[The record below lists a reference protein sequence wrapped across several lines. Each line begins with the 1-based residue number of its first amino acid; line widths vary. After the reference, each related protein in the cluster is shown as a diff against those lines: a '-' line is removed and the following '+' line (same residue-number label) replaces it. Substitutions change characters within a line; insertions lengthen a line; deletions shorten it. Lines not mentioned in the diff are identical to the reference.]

1 MYLTICFIE
10 LTINLQ
16 IVSALGRSSSVIA
29 PFLSFSWLA
38 LTLTESSEGA
48 QQMEIIS
55 PPPPLRRGFR
65 NQSPPPCCLCCGQ
78 RVGYLLEVKP
88 ENTFTEA
95 SRPSP
100 CCIVEQKRS
109 TNTTLMTC
117 VCRGVVWVVQYV
129 KVCVTVWIWI
139 NNLHEAEVNRC
150 REENNLLDGFFFSFL
165 FSVLHRAQFNWNVL
179 HYSHPYSYGAN
190 HSRIWGIVFPN
201 NLWRNIFFNA
211 SYSPFDALF
220 VEHWWKSFCSFTH
233 CIFSFFFIWFIVRP
247 RKAHNGQSVVACL
260 APLHNL

>member
-10 LTINLQ
+10 LAINLQ

-38 LTLTESSEGA
+38 LTLTESSKGA

-65 NQSPPPCCLCCGQ
+65 NQIPPACCLCSGQ
-78 RVGYLLEVKP
+78 RVGYLLEVKA

-95 SRPSP
+95 PRPSP

-150 REENNLLDGFFFSFL
+150 REENNLLDGFFFLFFSLCSIELSSTGTCYITLILIHMVLITAGYEAL
-165 FSVLHRAQFNWNVL
+165 FSQIIFGETFFLMLLIHLLTLFLLSTDENPFAL
-179 HYSHPYSYGAN
+179 SPT
-190 HSRIWGIVFPN
+190 VFF
-201 NLWRNIFFNA
+201 L
-211 SYSPFDALF
+211 SSSFDL
-220 VEHWWKSFCSFTH
+220 
-233 CIFSFFFIWFIVRP
+233 
-247 RKAHNGQSVVACL
+247 
-260 APLHNL
+260 